1 MPVCL
6 SVVNEEV
13 EQASASTH
21 WFDDLPIT
29 IGRREDNHLTL
40 EDPKRI
46 VSGRHAVV
54 RRQHGTFCLVD
65 HESKNF
71 TYVEGRRLP
80 AREPHEL
87 ETGEAFR
94 IGDFRITFHGR
105 QEVPSSTREEEAG
118 ASGSETSLTGPAERL
133 VEALEALVAAHRQL
147 EDEHREQAWPV
158 ALDEMAGGSDTA
170 FEQVRAALHDG
181 RATSDAEAPAS
192 STPGSASPRNGR
204 DPGRAAQQAID
215 VLAEA
220 VAIMVRVPWRF
231 RHEFIG
237 QTMRQDPE
245 ATFLYCGEGKALRD
259 ALLEAPLTEEARRRR
274 LKTVTEGAEALV
286 RHQVA
291 MLEGYRAGVEAGTDH
306 LLEELDPEAHR
317 QEAGRA
323 RRLYDYLPVLAQGR
337 VLDRVR
343 DAWTELYRTD
353 AATLERRVFRPAF
366 TKAYLA
372 RMTAPPSDE
381 DSPASA
387 PEE

>member
-6 SVVNEEV
+6 TVVNEEA

-29 IGRREDNHLTL
+29 IGRRPDNQLTL

-46 VSGRHAVV
+46 VSGYHAVV
-54 RRQHGTFCLVD
+54 RRDNGTFCLVD
-65 HESKNF
+65 QESKNF

-80 AREPHEL
+80 AGEPHEL

-94 IGDFRITFHGR
+94 IGDFRITFHGQR
-105 QEVPSSTREEEAG
+105 EGPSAARAEDTSPSGFDTAHTG
-118 ASGSETSLTGPAERL
+118 AAATL

-147 EDEHREQAWPV
+147 AAEQREEVWQV
-158 ALDEMAGGSDTA
+158 ALDETAESSDA
-170 FEQVRAALHDG
+170 VLEPIRAALDD
-181 RATSDAEAPAS
+181 SAPA
-192 STPGSASPRNGR
+192 PDPEASGAPPDG
-204 DPGRAAQQAID
+204 AAATRQDEEAGGAPDRVVD

-220 VAIMVRVPWRF
+220 VAMMVRVPWRF

-245 ATFLYCGEGKALRD
+245 KAFLYRGEGEALRT
-259 ALLEAPLTEEARRRR
+259 ALLETSLTEEARRRR
-274 LKTVTEGAEALV
+274 LEAVTEEAEALI

-291 MLEGYRAGVEAGTDH
+291 MLEGYRAGVEAGTEH
-306 LLEELDPEAHR
+306 LLVELDPDTHRENAGDAHR
-317 QEAGRA
+317 
-323 RRLYDYLPVLAQGR
+323 LHDYLPVLAKGR
-337 VLDRVR
+337 AFEHVR
-343 DAWTELYRTD
+343 DAWEEVHRTD

-372 RMTAPPSDE
+372 RMTAPPSE
-381 DSPASA
+381 EA
-387 PEE
+387 PTPSRRVG